1 MTLKV
6 NAVVL
11 AFDVVNKSV
20 VKGLTE
26 VCPVNVTVSVPAV
39 VVIVIPPAP
48 TKVSVSFSWSATTL
62 LCPETA
68 IVPKASPPPPIAPH
82 APAAY
87 PSN

>member
-1 MTLKV
+1 MV
-6 NAVVL
+6 I
-11 AFDVVNKSV
+11 
-20 VKGLTE
+20 
-26 VCPVNVTVSVPAV
+26 PVPA
-39 VVIVIPPAP
+39 
-48 TKVSVSFSWSATTL
+48 TNVSVSFSWSATTL